1 MFTRWNPFKALKTEK
16 DKLTTMNEEI
26 KTVNITK
33 TVVIHPANLGKK
45 IKFYIQ
51 ETIGQTYKNTLGVY
65 GYIKDITRITEI
77 KDGEITP
84 NGNGSVNY
92 KVSFDAEIY
101 KLQEGDTVKGIIQNI
116 TTFGIYC
123 TDMEDTNNVSTLF
136 VPKSKIEEETF
147 EQYKE
152 NDIVHLEIAA
162 TRIKNNEYL
171 CVCNLVT

>member
-1 MFTRWNPFKALKTEK
+1 
-16 DKLTTMNEEI
+16 MNEEMNI
-26 KTVNITK
+26 VNITK

-45 IKFYIQ
+45 IKFYIK
-51 ETIGQTYKNTLGVY
+51 EYIDRTYKHTLGVH
-65 GYIKDITRITEI
+65 GFIKDITDITDI

-101 KLQEGDTVKGIIQNI
+101 KLQDGDTVKGIIQNI